1 MNKQSYADVRKKVER
16 LSSLPTIPP
25 VATKILKLI
34 GSENISLNKVTEFI
48 SRDQALSARVLK
60 IINSPVY
67 GFPGRISSISQAVML
82 IGIGALKGMLLGI
95 SMFDMMHK
103 TMMGLWE
110 HSIGTA
116 VAAKAIATKVGM
128 KEIED
133 VSVAGLIHDIGKVA
147 LGICYPEL
155 YKNVIIA
162 VGEKKIYIVEAE
174 ENIIGA
180 NHAEA
185 GSWLARKWRFPLS
198 LVNSIEYHHNPSARH
213 SSMTIAIVHLSDTI
227 IKMMGFGFS
236 GDPFAHRIERIAW
249 DTLALTGED
258 LKGIFIEI
266 EEAILSQETSIF

>member
-1 MNKQSYADVRKKVER
+1 MNKPSCSDIRKKVER

-25 VATKILKLI
+25 VVTKILKLI
-34 GSENISLNKVTEFI
+34 GSEDISLKKVAEFI

-60 IINSPVY
+60 IINSPIY

-82 IGIGALKGMLLGI
+82 IGLGTLEGMLLGI
-95 SMFDMMHK
+95 SMFDMMQK

-116 VAAKAIATKVGM
+116 VAAKAIATKVGI

-133 VSVAGLIHDIGKVA
+133 VSIAGLIHDIGKVA

-155 YKNVIIA
+155 YKNVITA
-162 VGEKKIYIVEAE
+162 AGEREIYIVEAE
-174 ENIIGA
+174 EDIIGA

-198 LVNSIEYHHNPSARH
+198 LVNSIEYHHKPSANH
-213 SSMTIAIVHLSDTI
+213 LSTTIAIVHLSDTI

-236 GDPFAHRIERIAW
+236 GDPFAYRIERIAW

-258 LKGIFIEI
+258 LKEIFTEI
-266 EEAILSQETSIF
+266 EEAMLSQKTSIF

>member
-1 MNKQSYADVRKKVER
+1 MNKPSYADVKKKVER

-25 VATKILKLI
+25 VVTKILKVI
-34 GSENISLNKVTEFI
+34 GSEDISLKKIAEFI

-60 IINSPVY
+60 IINSPIY

-82 IGIGALKGMLLGI
+82 IGLGALKGMLLGI
-95 SMFDMMHK
+95 SMFDMMQK
-103 TMMGLWE
+103 TMIGLWE

-116 VAAKAIATKVGM
+116 VAAKVIAAKVGI

-133 VSVAGLIHDIGKVA
+133 ASVAGLIHDIGKVA

-155 YKNVIIA
+155 YKNVIA
-162 VGEKKIYIVEAE
+162 VAKERDIYIVEAE
-174 ENIIGA
+174 EDIIGV

-198 LVNSIEYHHNPSARH
+198 LVNSIEYHHNPSAKRP
-213 SSMTIAIVHLSDTI
+213 SMTIAIVHLSDTI

-236 GDPFAHRIERIAW
+236 GDPFAHRIEQTAW

-258 LKGIFIEI
+258 LKGIFMEI